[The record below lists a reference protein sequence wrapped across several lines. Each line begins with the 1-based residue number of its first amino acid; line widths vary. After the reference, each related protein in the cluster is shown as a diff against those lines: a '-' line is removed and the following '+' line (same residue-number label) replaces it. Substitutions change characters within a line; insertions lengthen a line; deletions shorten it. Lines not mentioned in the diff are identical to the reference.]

1 MHTSKAARDVCRQ
14 RDNWLAYVA
23 DVAMKVS
30 AVSESGVGRCNFG
43 IFRARDPFPATRRPM
58 VSYHRCPSHL
68 ATDFA
73 QSTCTCIASQLGI
86 RTYIVV
92 RSMYAETANKLV
104 LDAKRIQN
112 LQHLPPY
119 AATTVRAV
127 TKEVRDLDREVN
139 SLLAPYQ
146 SQSTQGSDGTQ
157 IKSSGF
163 NPAEDPATACALLVN
178 HLAMRRNKR
187 CLLAYHRTRTDKL
200 EEMCWSGADVAEIQ
214 SAATSTRAQ
223 SGDSSNLSADE
234 EAYINSYSNL
244 LAAYKGQWTDIDLT
258 GSLEPP
264 RDIFIDV
271 RVLRDA
277 GEIQTEYGSITLT
290 KNSQF
295 YVRQADVERLIQQ
308 GYLQKL
314 G

>member
-1 MHTSKAARDVCRQ
+1 
-14 RDNWLAYVA
+14 
-23 DVAMKVS
+23 
-30 AVSESGVGRCNFG
+30 
-43 IFRARDPFPATRRPM
+43 
-58 VSYHRCPSHL
+58 
-68 ATDFA
+68 
-73 QSTCTCIASQLGI
+73 
-86 RTYIVV
+86 
-92 RSMYAETANKLV
+92 MYAETANKLV

-139 SLLAPYQ
+139 TLLAPYQ

-277 GEIQTEYGSITLT
+277 GEIQTEYGS
-290 KNSQF
+290 
-295 YVRQADVERLIQQ
+295 
-308 GYLQKL
+308 
-314 G
+314 